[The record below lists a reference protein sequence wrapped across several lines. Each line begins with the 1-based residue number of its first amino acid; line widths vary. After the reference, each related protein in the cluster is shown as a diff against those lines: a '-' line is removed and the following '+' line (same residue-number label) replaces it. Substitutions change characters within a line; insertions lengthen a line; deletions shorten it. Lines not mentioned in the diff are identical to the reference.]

1 MTVRSRCGA
10 SRDELMREPTNES
23 LATPAPAQKDLF
35 HDFSPPAV
43 GAEKRIIISLV
54 VLFGIIATAVLALLF
69 IVPCYGFSR
78 IWVHLPL
85 IMGVLTALAVAVL
98 IACLGLLIA
107 VFALGRDVPFSRKLR
122 SVAIKLLLPTLVG
135 VGRMAGFRRE
145 QVQHAFVALNNE
157 LVMAQCRNGRP
168 PRSVLLL
175 MPHCLQDKDC
185 EVKIT
190 YRVENC
196 KRCGKCT
203 IKDLL
208 GLSEK
213 YGVHMAVAT
222 GGTIARRIVIDTR
235 PDLIIAVAC
244 ERDLTSGIQ
253 DTTPLPVYG
262 IFNERPFGP
271 CLNTRVALDRVE
283 SVLKEILSRTPGKGR
298 GDKNLRQD

>member
-1 MTVRSRCGA
+1 
-10 SRDELMREPTNES
+10 
-23 LATPAPAQKDLF
+23 
-35 HDFSPPAV
+35 
-43 GAEKRIIISLV
+43 
-54 VLFGIIATAVLALLF
+54 
-69 IVPCYGFSR
+69 VPYYGFNR
-78 IWVHLPL
+78 ISVYLPL
-85 IMGVLTALAVAVL
+85 TMGVLTTLACVTL
-98 IACLGLLIA
+98 IASLGLLIA
-107 VFALGRDVPFSRKLR
+107 VFSLGRDVPFSRKLR
-122 SVAIKLLLPTLVG
+122 SIAVKLLLPILIVL
-135 VGRMAGFRRE
+135 GRLAGLSRE
-145 QVQHAFVALNNE
+145 RVQHAFVALNND
-157 LVMAQCRNGRP
+157 LVLAQCRNGRP
-168 PRSVLLL
+168 PRSILLL

-196 KRCGKCT
+196 KRCGKCS

-222 GGTIARRIVIDTR
+222 GGTIARKIVIDTR

-271 CLNTRVALDRVE
+271 CVNTRVAVDRVE
-283 SVLKEILSRTPGKGR
+283 SVLNEVLGERSGR
-298 GDKNLRQD
+298 S